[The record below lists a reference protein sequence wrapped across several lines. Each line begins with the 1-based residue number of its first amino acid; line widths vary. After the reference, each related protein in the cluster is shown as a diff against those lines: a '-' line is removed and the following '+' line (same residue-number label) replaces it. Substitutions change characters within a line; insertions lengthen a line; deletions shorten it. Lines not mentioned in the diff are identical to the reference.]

1 MWRTAAFAVV
11 AMTAWHGAA
20 GAQEINFDIKVP
32 GYTEA
37 DAMVAI
43 DIFRRNCR
51 PLGAEFWSDVTSVE
65 VTISEEYAPYRQAHL
80 WKNSIELRL
89 KYSDDPQVGPSF
101 ASGTGILAGHNLY
114 YYLGAGTDP
123 GFFASK
129 RSSQY
134 LCGLAFSEKGEDI
147 FVSVPQLKFV
157 DR

>member
-1 MWRTAAFAVV
+1 MRKEVAVALAVMVGSPWAAV
-11 AMTAWHGAA
+11 
-20 GAQEINFDIKVP
+20 AQEIKVDIKVP

-51 PLGAEFWSDVTSVE
+51 PLGAEFWSDVASVE

-89 KYSDDPQVGPSF
+89 KYSDDPQVGPAY
-101 ASGTGILAGHNLY
+101 ASGAGVLAGHTLSY
-114 YYLGAGTDP
+114 FLGGGEDP
-123 GFFASK
+123 GFFVPK
-129 RSSQY
+129 KSSQY
-134 LCGLAFSEKGEDI
+134 LCGLSFSEKGDDL
-147 FVSVPQLKFV
+147 FVSVPALKFV